1 MVIMVAGTLTRD
13 AQVLRRALGTDGD
26 EVQVNL
32 SRETA
37 EWLAN
42 VVEAKAEG
50 KDVLITRRLEE
61 VTPAQAS
68 AMMGVSRPHLRKLM
82 ERGLV
87 PYRKVGSHHRIP
99 VAAMEAYANA
109 ERTRRE
115 AALDRLAEL
124 QNELGLV
131 E

>member
-1 MVIMVAGTLTRD
+1 MSVGVLARD
-13 AQVLRRALGTDGD
+13 AEVLRHALDTGGD
-26 EVQVNL
+26 EVSVSL

-37 EWLAN
+37 ELVAR

-50 KDVLITRRLEE
+50 QEVIVTQGLDE
-61 VTPAQAS
+61 VTPAEA
-68 AMMGVSRPHLRKLM
+68 AVMMGMSRPHVRKLM
-82 ERGLV
+82 EQGLI

-99 VAAMEAYANA
+99 VAAMVAFTTA
-109 ERTRRE
+109 EKTRRE